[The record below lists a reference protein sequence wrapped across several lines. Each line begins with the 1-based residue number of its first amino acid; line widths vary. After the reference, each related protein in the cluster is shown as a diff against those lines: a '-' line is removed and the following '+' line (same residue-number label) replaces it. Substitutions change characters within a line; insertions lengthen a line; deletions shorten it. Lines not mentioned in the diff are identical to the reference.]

1 MQHRLAVS
9 ADSLD
14 PNIFEFLWFGSFGT
28 QLQAPLADL
37 RLKQQ
42 CSNTLQCHS
51 LLQFVSV
58 VYISIYLSI
67 YLSTYLSIYLS
78 IYMCGCV

>member
-58 VYISIYLSI
+58 VYIYI
-67 YLSTYLSIYLS
+67 
-78 IYMCGCV
+78 CVCANNYKMLYNYK